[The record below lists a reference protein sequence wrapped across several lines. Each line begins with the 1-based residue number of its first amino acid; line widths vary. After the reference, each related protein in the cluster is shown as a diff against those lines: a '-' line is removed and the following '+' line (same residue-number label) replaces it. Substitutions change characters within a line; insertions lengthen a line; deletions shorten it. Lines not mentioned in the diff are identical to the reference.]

1 MHVLDNRLELYIM
14 LKRRSEISL
23 MASKGERRRCRRART
38 LWLIDANL
46 KYIW

>member
-23 MASKGERRRCRRART
+23 MASKGERRHCRRART